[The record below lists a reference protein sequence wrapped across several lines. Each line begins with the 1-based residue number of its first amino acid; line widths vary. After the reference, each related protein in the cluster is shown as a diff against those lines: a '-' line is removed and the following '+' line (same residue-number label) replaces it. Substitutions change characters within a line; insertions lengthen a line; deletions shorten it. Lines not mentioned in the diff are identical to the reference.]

1 MVKLTYNKL
10 KMYIIPKI
18 FQQFPELIAVESNRK
33 GGVSK
38 APFSSLNLG
47 LHTEDTPESV
57 THNRKLFFDNLGI
70 KMSRVTQSYQVHKDK
85 ILKVTRSKVYEGY
98 DALITENSNTFL
110 SVTVADCTPILIYDA
125 KNKAVAAVHAGWKGT
140 VLDITAKTIQRM
152 REEFKTNP
160 KDCYVYVGTCID
172 ENSFEVGEDVAAMF
186 TYDLKRLDKSGRKP
200 KFYVDLKK
208 ANVTQLLKC
217 GVPENQ
223 IEVSSFSTVLDNDT
237 YFSHRKEKGKTGRM
251 IALIGV
257 KKDKV
262 A

>member
-1 MVKLTYNKL
+1 
-10 KMYIIPKI
+10 MYTIPKI
-18 FQQFPELIAVESNRK
+18 FQQFPELIAVESTRK

-38 APFSSLNLG
+38 APYSSLNLG
-47 LHTEDTPESV
+47 LFTDDSPENV
-57 THNRKLFFDNLGI
+57 LENRERIFESLGI
-70 KMSRVTQSYQVHKDK
+70 KISRVTQSYQVHKDK
-85 ILKVTRSKVYEGY
+85 ILKVTRSKFYEGY
-98 DALITENSNTFL
+98 DALITENANTFL

-125 KNKAVAAVHAGWKGT
+125 KNQAVAAVHAGWKGT

-152 REEFKTNP
+152 NEEFKTNP

-172 ENSFEVGEDVAAMF
+172 ESSFEVGEDVAAMF
-186 TYDLKRLDKSGRKP
+186 TYDLKRLDKTGRKP

>member
-1 MVKLTYNKL
+1 
-10 KMYIIPKI
+10 MYIKPKI

-38 APFSSLNLG
+38 TPYSSLNLG
-47 LHTEDTPESV
+47 IFTDDYPEDVLE
-57 THNRKLFFDNLGI
+57 NRKLFFENLGI
-70 KMSRVTQSYQVHKDK
+70 KMSRVTHSYQVHKDK
-85 ILKVTRSKVYEGY
+85 ILKVTRSKGYEGY

-152 REEFKTNP
+152 KEDFKTNP
-160 KDCYVYVGTCID
+160 RDCYVYVGTCID
-172 ENSFEVGEDVAAMF
+172 ENSFEVDEDVASMF

-200 KFYVDLKK
+200 KFFVDLKK

-223 IEVSSFSTVLDNDT
+223 IEVSPYSTVLNNDT

-251 IALIGV
+251 ITLIGV

>member
-1 MVKLTYNKL
+1 
-10 KMYIIPKI
+10 MYIIPKI

-57 THNRKLFFDNLGI
+57 TQNRKLFFDNLGI

>member
-1 MVKLTYNKL
+1 
-10 KMYIIPKI
+10 MYIIPKI
-18 FQQFPELIAVESNRK
+18 FQQFPELVAVESNRK

-47 LHTEDTPESV
+47 LNTDDCPENV
-57 THNRKLFFDNLGI
+57 LENRKLFFEKLGI

-125 KNKAVAAVHAGWKGT
+125 KNQAVAAVHAGWKGT
-140 VLDITAKTIQRM
+140 VLDITAKTIQKM

-208 ANVTQLLKC
+208 ANVTQLIKC

-223 IEVSSFSTVLDNDT
+223 IEVSPFSTVLDNDA

-251 IALIGV
+251 IAIIGV

>member
-1 MVKLTYNKL
+1 
-10 KMYIIPKI
+10 MYIIPKI

-47 LHTEDTPESV
+47 LNTDDKPENILE
-57 THNRKLFFDNLGI
+57 NRKIFFENLGI
-70 KMSRVTQSYQVHKDK
+70 KISRVTQSYQVHKDK

-125 KNKAVAAVHAGWKGT
+125 KNQAVAAIHAGWKGT
-140 VLDITAKTIQRM
+140 VADITAKTIQM
-152 REEFKTNP
+152 MQAEFNTNP
-160 KDCYVYVGTCID
+160 ADCFAYVGTCID
-172 ENSFEVGEDVAAMF
+172 ESSFEVGEKVAELF
-186 TYDLKRLDKSGRKP
+186 GYEFKKLVKTGKKV
-200 KFYVDLKK
+200 KFFVDLKK
-208 ANVTQLLKC
+208 ANAAQLMKC

-223 IEVSSFSTVLDNDT
+223 IEISSFSTVLDNYD

-251 IALIGV
+251 MALIGL
-257 KKDKV
+257 KK
-262 A
+262 

>member
-1 MVKLTYNKL
+1 
-10 KMYIIPKI
+10 MYITPKI
-18 FQQFPELIAVESNRK
+18 FQQFPEVIAVESNRK

-38 APFSSLNLG
+38 MPFSSLNLG
-47 LHTEDTPESV
+47 LSTNDKPENILE
-57 THNRKLFFDNLGI
+57 NRKILFGKLGI
-70 KMSRVTQSYQVHKDK
+70 KTSRVTLSNQVHKDK

-110 SVTVADCTPILIYDA
+110 SVTVADCTPVLIYDA
-125 KNKAVAAVHAGWKGT
+125 KNQAVAAVHAGWKGT

-152 REEFKTNP
+152 REEFKTDP

-223 IEVSSFSTVLDNDT
+223 IEVSAFSTVLDNDI

-251 IALIGV
+251 MALIGV
-257 KKDKV
+257 KKDNV
-262 A
+262 T

>member
-1 MVKLTYNKL
+1 
-10 KMYIIPKI
+10 MYTIPKI
-18 FQQFPELIAVESNRK
+18 FQQFPELIAVESNRN

-38 APFSSLNLG
+38 SPYSSLNLG
-47 LHTEDTPESV
+47 LHTDDEPDSILE
-57 THNRKLFFDNLGI
+57 NRKLLFENLGI
-70 KMSRVTQSYQVHKDK
+70 KMSRVTQSYQVHRDK

-110 SVTVADCTPILIYDA
+110 SVSVADCTPILIYDA
-125 KNKAVAAVHAGWKGT
+125 KNQAVAAVHAGWKGT

-160 KDCYVYVGTCID
+160 RDCYVYVGTCID

-186 TYDLKRLDKSGRKP
+186 TYDLKRMDKNGRKP

-208 ANVTQLLKC
+208 ANVTQLIKC

-223 IEVSSFSTVLDNDT
+223 IEVSPYSTVLDNDT

>member
-1 MVKLTYNKL
+1 
-10 KMYIIPKI
+10 MYIIPKI

-47 LHTEDTPESV
+47 LNTEDTPESV
-57 THNRKLFFDNLGI
+57 TQNRKLFFENLGI

-125 KNKAVAAVHAGWKGT
+125 KNQAVAAVHAGWKGT

-186 TYDLKRLDKSGRKP
+186 TYDLKRLDKTGRKP

-208 ANVTQLLKC
+208 ANVTQLIKC

-223 IEVSSFSTVLDNDT
+223 IEVSSFSTVLDNDA

-251 IALIGV
+251 IALIGI